1 MTHLYSAIPSL
12 RLPSPLI
19 PFTPPWEG
27 ATRVEIMV
35 KRDDAIHPIISGN
48 KWRKLKYALGNLP
61 TGTQSIVSF
70 GGGHSNHLHA
80 LGYVCCQLNIPFY
93 SIVRGNYLGNETPML
108 KDLALW
114 GSHILY
120 VDKKTYQQRHSKDYL
135 AQLTRRYPK
144 SVVIPEGGSQAD
156 ALKGVGEMVKEVS
169 EPFDRIMAPV
179 ASGATLAGIALAL
192 KSNQQALGIAVLK
205 GEEYLESLVS
215 QFIPPSLTHWQ
226 IDHRFHCGGYAKKT
240 AELTTFCEAFNHQMP
255 FCIEPVY
262 SGKVFFALKQ
272 LLAANAFCEGERIV
286 IVHTGGLQGARTA

>member
-19 PFTPPWEG
+19 PFTPNWDG
-27 ATRVEIMV
+27 ATRVEMLV

-48 KWRKLKYALGNLP
+48 KWRKLKYALRNLP
-61 TGTQSIVSF
+61 LCTQSIVSF

-80 LGYVCCQLNIPFY
+80 LGFVCRQLSTPFHA
-93 SIVRGNYLGNETPML
+93 IVRGNYLGNETPML

-114 GSHILY
+114 GSHIHY

-135 AQLTRRYPK
+135 AQLARTYPK
-144 SVVIPEGGSQAD
+144 SVIIPEGGSQAD
-156 ALKGVGEMVKEVS
+156 ALKGIGEMVEEVAV
-169 EPFDRIMAPV
+169 PFDRIMVPV

-192 KSNQQALGIAVLK
+192 DSTKQALGIAVLK
-205 GEEYLESLVS
+205 GEGYLESLVT
-215 QFIPPSLTHWQ
+215 QFIPSSLNHWQ
-226 IDHRFHCGGYAKKT
+226 IDHRFHCGGYAKQS
-240 AELTTFCEAFNHQMP
+240 AALATFCDAFNQQMP

-272 LLAANAFCEGERIV
+272 LLAAKAFHEGERIV
-286 IVHTGGLQGARTA
+286 IVHTGGLQGARRA